1 MTPGIIKKLYHTTP
15 VGLTDE
21 DKQEVYPITAT
32 SAVYSAPGES
42 SFPNMS
48 LDNILDALNEGC
60 LYLGKALPSTNPGTY
75 NHKVFYVAS
84 EPGTYSYF
92 DNIEVT
98 GLTILKN
105 TGNGWTKDEFNITS
119 GSGGGG
125 GGYIGYT
132 PTQEEPLPQA
142 LSGITQINLLAGA
155 RIYFSENAYIEL
167 DQYGFH
173 FSRGLYSD
181 YFVSAGG
188 IGSGGG
194 GGGGGSYAAGN
205 GITIANDTISVKIG
219 NGLSFDASGALTAN
233 GIGSESDPV
242 FVASPAHGITSSDI
256 TNWRATKYT
265 LGTTVG
271 TTASRGTL
279 YGATGISA
287 YLSGTSNDD
296 SLIVWDSQHGAWHFT
311 GNLYADGWVSAG
323 GVGSGS
329 GNATSL
335 YSLAEVLSTTNPT
348 TNQIFYFNGTKWTSI
363 SLKTINNQSLLG
375 SGNISISGGGGAYA
389 LGTPTTNSATRG
401 TLYGAT
407 GISAYASGS
416 SNTDSLITWE
426 ENDAAW
432 HFHGN
437 LYADGWV
444 AAGGIGSSSSGG
456 GTDLDRV
463 WESLT
468 NNTDKPNVKINVA
481 HIPDLSGTYLTNQ
494 NIHALTLNAG
504 PFTAG
509 TYTPNSAA
517 KSFNIPTTLDHISDG
532 TNRKLSD
539 YVTLST
545 PQTID
550 GAKTFTAPVTIDPIG
565 DASSYIDIGN
575 ARLVYDAGANALH
588 ITKKSGASGTIG
600 IFADGFVAA
609 GGVAGQTTLSY
620 VDLESNQTV
629 GGNKTF
635 TGTTQLGQTTIGT
648 ISILGSGTAPY
659 INNTLDRIYIQRAG
673 QTGVSMCATAG
684 QVVIGALNTSN
695 SSKLYVN
702 GNAAF
707 AYATGKTVSIS
718 EIVNRI
724 EALENA

>member
-375 SGNISISGGGGAYA
+375 SGNISAGGGGAYA
-389 LGTPTTNSATRG
+389 LGTQTTDNATRG
-401 TLYGAT
+401 YLYGIT
-407 GISAYASGS
+407 GMSAYLSDYSGT
-416 SNTDSLITWE
+416 NDSLVVWDST
-426 ENDAAW
+426 NNAW
-432 HFHGN
+432 HFYGN

-444 AAGGIGSSSSGG
+444 SAGGIGSGSGG
-456 GTDLDRV
+456 GGGSAVNWGSETSNSVYLNVDGVSKNLLLSTALSGYATQSWV
-463 WESLT
+463 NQQNFLT
-468 NNTDKPNVKINVA
+468 N
-481 HIPDLSGTYLTNQ
+481 LTGV
-494 NIHALTLNAG
+494 TLN
-504 PFTAG
+504 
-509 TYTPNSAA
+509 
-517 KSFNIPTTLDHISDG
+517 TT
-532 TNRKLSD
+532 
-539 YVTLST
+539 
-545 PQTID
+545 QTIT
-550 GAKTFTAPVTIDPIG
+550 GAKTFSSNPVTINSSSGLVIDG
-565 DASSYIDIGN
+565 ASYLDIGN
-575 ARLVYDAGANALH
+575 ARLVYDSLNNALH
-588 ITKKSGASGTIG
+588 VTNRTGTSVTISLY
-600 IFADGFVAA
+600 ADGEVSA
-609 GGVAGQTTLSY
+609 GG
-620 VDLESNQTV
+620 
-629 GGNKTF
+629 
-635 TGTTQLGQTTIGT
+635 I
-648 ISILGSGTAPY
+648 
-659 INNTLDRIYIQRAG
+659 
-673 QTGVSMCATAG
+673 
-684 QVVIGALNTSN
+684 
-695 SSKLYVN
+695 
-702 GNAAF
+702 
-707 AYATGKTVSIS
+707 
-718 EIVNRI
+718 
-724 EALENA
+724 